1 MALTALG
8 VVGNAV
14 GGSDLGALKSVAS
27 RRRFDVLSNNTVALR
42 QDTASIVA
50 DRERKCEH
58 NFPQNNVEQKRMLCA
73 VYPHVLDVCR

>member
-27 RRRFDVLSNNTVALR
+27 RRRFDVLSNSTVALR

-50 DRERKCEH
+50 DRERKCED
-58 NFPQNNVEQKRMLCA
+58 NFPQ
-73 VYPHVLDVCR
+73 